1 MKLKTTIF
9 MAAIILISP
18 FSSAFGRDRAVNGLI
33 IGGGS
38 GALVGQAIGRN
49 TESTVIGA
57 TVGGI
62 LGYIIGNET
71 RHSHHI
77 NYDHVTPHSN
87 NRYRYTHGPIIVKE
101 KHYNSPRHR
110 HETCKETITYTR
122 THGHTERIV
131 STQCWDTGKSAYRS
145 RPPSSHR
152 NNSYGF
158 RNRGHGKKHYRFRH

>member
-1 MKLKTTIF
+1 
-9 MAAIILISP
+9 MAAIILISL

-87 NRYRYTHGPIIVKE
+87 NRYRYTH
-101 KHYNSPRHR
+101 
-110 HETCKETITYTR
+110 
-122 THGHTERIV
+122 
-131 STQCWDTGKSAYRS
+131 
-145 RPPSSHR
+145 
-152 NNSYGF
+152 
-158 RNRGHGKKHYRFRH
+158 